1 MDGALVLDA
10 RTRRNSRMDTV
21 NVTANLHE
29 NDLALHQSGSTID
42 GQWKV
47 HRLTD
52 ADQHKQQ
59 QRCTVDI
66 PEGSSECQ
74 DDILEEERLAD

>member
-29 NDLALHQSGSTID
+29 MENWSPAYGQSC
-42 GQWKV
+42 
-47 HRLTD
+47 RLNEPCSWLGRD
-52 ADQHKQQ
+52 SQA
-59 QRCTVDI
+59 
-66 PEGSSECQ
+66 EGTESS
-74 DDILEEERLAD
+74 